1 MWGGVL
7 AWSAPSSTA
16 TRRTRQRAALNTA
29 SPPLPPALR
38 PLPVFAAIHPL
49 LLWGTAAVVVPV
61 LIHLL
66 LRQRPRPRPWAAMR
80 WLQAAMQRA
89 QRRYKLTNLL
99 LLLLRCLIIL
109 LVALALARP
118 SLAGL
123 GSGGDLVL
131 IIDATASMGARSAD
145 PGPLA
150 TATAALAKAV
160 LPGRVTV
167 IAVSDRPRL
176 LVDGNADE
184 ARDALTRLTA
194 DPLPGGLD
202 RAASAGQADTVL
214 AACGATADVVLVS
227 DFQQDDGDLLAALL
241 SKRVRSVK
249 RWAVGQPAPNA
260 VVTGIETM
268 PDLLPGQP
276 GELMLAIAG
285 QAGPVRVSVD
295 GGPLTPAGEGARVAL
310 PPLESGD
317 HRLAVELTD
326 QGLAYDNRIELP
338 LRVRG
343 AVPTV
348 VAREHADYL
357 GAALE
362 ADQGYFELLPDRH
375 PLRVGQLATENLP
388 PRGLVALRGRSG
400 DGKRLHTWATGGGVL
415 WTTLSGLR
423 DEPAFA
429 ATLATLV
436 NGEAVAAAPFRSGD
450 SDLDEVLSTALPTQ
464 ALRRTTLPTGAE
476 AVLWAGA
483 TPLVVALPIG
493 RGWLILE
500 LIDLGQEPSFAAR
513 GTTPLWVR
521 RIARRY
527 LARIDAPRLWE
538 AGSTVP
544 VAAVL
549 RRAGLVQTVAAGDPL
564 IAAPGAWQV
573 DDAPPV
579 VVLPSRAEARL
590 DKRPPTTAS
599 ANLDETLPGRAGA
612 DWGVALL
619 IAALAVLIGEGLFAA
634 WAARTYGR

>member
-1 MWGGVL
+1 M
-7 AWSAPSSTA
+7 
-16 TRRTRQRAALNTA
+16 
-29 SPPLPPALR
+29 
-38 PLPVFAAIHPL
+38 FAAIHPL
-49 LLWGTAAVVVPV
+49 LLWGTAAVAVPV

-66 LRQRPRPRPWAAMR
+66 LRQRPRPRAWAAMR

-89 QRRYKLTNLL
+89 QRRYKLTNLV

-109 LVALALARP
+109 LVALAVARP

-131 IIDATASMGARSAD
+131 IVDCTASMGERSAD

-150 TATAALAKAV
+150 SATARLAKAV

-176 LVDGNADE
+176 VVEGSADE
-184 ARDALTRLTA
+184 ARNALSRLTA

-202 RAASAGQADTVL
+202 RAAGAGHAETVL
-214 AACGATADVVLVS
+214 AACGDSADVLLIS

-241 SKRVRSVK
+241 AKRVRSVK

-260 VVTGIETM
+260 VVTGIESL

-276 GELMLAIAG
+276 GELVLAIAG
-285 QAGPVRVSVD
+285 QAGAARVAVD
-295 GGPLTPAGEGARVAL
+295 GGPLTPAGDGARVAL

-317 HRLAVELTD
+317 HRLAVELSD

-343 AVPTV
+343 AVPTL

-362 ADQGYFELLPDRH
+362 ADQGWFELLPDRH
-375 PLRVGQLATENLP
+375 PVRVGQLATENLP

-400 DGKRLHTWATGGGVL
+400 DGKRLHAWVENGGVL
-415 WTTLSGLR
+415 WTTLAGLR
-423 DEPAFA
+423 DEAAFA
-429 ATLATLV
+429 ATLATV
-436 NGEAVAAAPFRSGD
+436 TVGEAVAAAPFRSGD
-450 SDLDEVLSTALPTQ
+450 ADLDEVLSTAIATQ
-464 ALRRTTLPTGAE
+464 ALRGATLPPGAE
-476 AVLWAGA
+476 PVLWAGS
-483 TPLVVALPIG
+483 TPVVAALPIG
-493 RGWLILE
+493 RGWLVLE

-527 LARIDAPRLWE
+527 LARVDAPRLWE
-538 AGSTVP
+538 AGAAAP

-564 IAAPGAWQV
+564 IAAPGAWQA

-590 DKRPPTTAS
+590 DKRPPTSATADLGE
-599 ANLDETLPGRAGA
+599 ALPGRAGA

-634 WAARTYGR
+634 WAGRTYGR